1 LKKASHKFRSR
12 LVVAAVITAAAT
24 VFVGGSALAG
34 QVLSSP
40 NYEVVNPTF
49 SAGGQSSSSTLYSST
64 QTIGTPDTGSVAST
78 NYKSFFGFRFQAYP
92 GIPGTPT
99 ITNTGG
105 NLYNTLNFVITTGND
120 TSDTNFAVAISPDA
134 FVSTTYYLQNNDTLG
149 SSAYWQNYTA
159 WGGVTGQLITGLSP
173 GTTYTIKV
181 KARYSA
187 NTESGFSSTASA
199 ATVSPSI
206 SFSISGVSLGTNL
219 AGVTTTIGTSSTAMS
234 FSTLPVGSSV
244 IAAQTLS
251 VTTNATGGYTT
262 TLFQDGNLRNS
273 INQIQPVSASNASPA
288 AWPSTVTTS
297 AFGYHTTAATLCT
310 GTLTRFSSNNTYAAV
325 TTTPSEVACS
335 SAAVTAAS
343 TSIVYQLQIGNLQQ
357 AGNYT
362 NTITYITTAIY

>member
-1 LKKASHKFRSR
+1 LKNFTRKFHPH
-12 LVVAAVITAAAT
+12 LVVAAVITAATT
-24 VFVGGSALAG
+24 VFFAWPVMAT
-34 QVLSSP
+34 QVLTSP

-49 SAGGQSSSSTLYSST
+49 SAGGQSSNSTHYIST
-64 QTIGTPDTGSVAST
+64 QTIGTPDTGRVAST
-78 NYKSFFGFRFQAYP
+78 TYNSFFGFRFQAYP

-99 ITNTGG
+99 IANTGG
-105 NLYNTLNFVITTGND
+105 NLYNSLNFVITNGND
-120 TSDTNFAVAISPDA
+120 TSDTNFAVAISPNA
-134 FVSTTYYLQNNDTLG
+134 FASTTYYLQNNDTLG
-149 SSAYWQNYTA
+149 SSAYWQSYTA
-159 WGGVTGQLITGLSP
+159 WGGATGQLITGLSP
-173 GTTYTIKV
+173 STTYTIKV

-187 NTESGFSSTASA
+187 NTESDFSSTASA
-199 ATVSPSI
+199 ATVAPSI

-297 AFGYHTTAATLCT
+297 AIGYHTTAATLCT
-310 GTLTRFSSNNTYAAV
+310 GTLTRFSSNNTYAAA

-335 SAAVTAAS
+335 TAAVTAAS

-357 AGNYT
+357 AGNYA